1 MIRYA
6 LKCDAEHSFESWFQ
20 SASAFETLFDGGMVS
35 CAVCGSGKVQKAIM
49 TPGVSGTKKS
59 QKAVEPMQSYA
70 GVLFKPASPAEQAL
84 AELRKKIVANSE
96 DVGTE
101 FAREARAIHEGEAPE
116 RPIIGEAR
124 ANEARAL
131 IEDGIPV
138 APLPWQSRKS
148 N

>member
-20 SASAFETLFDGGMVS
+20 SASAFETLFDGGMVT

-49 TPGVSGTKKS
+49 TPVVSGTKKS

-70 GVLFKPASPAEQAL
+70 GVLSKPASPAEQAL
-84 AELRKKIVANSE
+84 TELRKKIVANSE

>member
-20 SASAFETLFDGGMVS
+20 SASAFETLFDGGMVT

-49 TPGVSGTKKS
+49 TPVVSGTKKS

-70 GVLFKPASPAEQAL
+70 GVLSKPASPAEQAL

>member
-20 SASAFETLFDGGMVS
+20 SASAFETLFDGGMVT
-35 CAVCGSGKVQKAIM
+35 CAVCGSGRVQKAIM

-70 GVLFKPASPAEQAL
+70 GVLSKPASPAEQAL